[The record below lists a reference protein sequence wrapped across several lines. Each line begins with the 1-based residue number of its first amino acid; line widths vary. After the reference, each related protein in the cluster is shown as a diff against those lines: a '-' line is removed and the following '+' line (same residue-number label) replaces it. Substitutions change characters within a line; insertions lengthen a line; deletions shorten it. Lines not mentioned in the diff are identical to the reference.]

1 MESIEIN
8 NGVELPGVEF
18 NGSITGVGVWFPGV
32 IVLVVFLAMLKV
44 PVNGELT

>member
-1 MESIEIN
+1 MDD
-8 NGVELPGVEF
+8 ELPGVGF
-18 NGSITGVGVWFPGV
+18 SVSITGVGVRFPGVV